1 MKALRSITIA
11 GLAMFLLSS
20 AVKAAGH
27 SQATDAVF
35 AQAVE
40 AVRAKDYGTAVDIFR
55 DLAQQGE
62 ADAQFNFA
70 LLLKAGLGRPKNYED
85 AYYWFV
91 LSMLGNEQRAEPMV
105 NELSD
110 LLPPSVKTEI
120 YERISERLDQQLAA
134 GNKRAI
140 MKYAGLHANFL
151 LEPDIET
158 AYVWYSIGQ
167 ALGLRGANEGTVAMS
182 HLLEPEALIAAQRR
196 ALDDFESSEFAV
208 RPAPSTIE

>member
-1 MKALRSITIA
+1 MKVLQPIAVA
-11 GLAMFLLSS
+11 GLALFLLSS
-20 AVKAAGH
+20 AVQAVGH

-35 AQAVE
+35 SEAVE
-40 AVRAKDYGTAVDIFR
+40 AVRAKDYVTAVDIFR

-62 ADAQFNFA
+62 ADAQFNFG

-105 NELSD
+105 DELSG
-110 LLPPSVKTEI
+110 LLPPPVQTEI
-120 YERISERLDQQLAA
+120 YERISERLDQQLAV

-140 MKYAGLHANFL
+140 IKYAGLHANFL

-167 ALGLRGANEGTVAMS
+167 ALGLKGANEGTAAMS
-182 HLLEPEALIAAQRR
+182 DLLEPEALIAAQRR
-196 ALDDFESSEFAV
+196 ALDDFESSEFAPQ
-208 RPAPSTIE
+208 PAHSTIE

>member
-1 MKALRSITIA
+1 MLRSITIA
-11 GLAMFLLSS
+11 GLTMFLLSS

-105 NELSD
+105 DELSD
-110 LLPPSVKTEI
+110 LLPPPVKTEI
-120 YERISERLDQQLAA
+120 YERISERLDQQLAV

-167 ALGLRGANEGTVAMS
+167 ALGLRGANEGTLAMS
-182 HLLEPEALIAAQRR
+182 DLLEPEALIAAQRR
-196 ALDDFESSEFAV
+196 ALDDFESSEFAAQ
-208 RPAPSTIE
+208 PAPSTIE

>member
-1 MKALRSITIA
+1 MLRSITIA

-20 AVKAAGH
+20 TVKAAGH

-40 AVRAKDYGTAVDIFR
+40 AVRAKDYGTAVHIFR

-120 YERISERLDQQLAA
+120 YERISERLDQQLAV
-134 GNKRAI
+134 GDKRAI

-167 ALGLRGANEGTVAMS
+167 ALGLRGASEGTVAMS
-182 HLLEPEALIAAQRR
+182 DLLEPEALIAAQRR
-196 ALDDFESSEFAV
+196 ALDDFESSEFAA